1 MKFLPQCV
9 AAVTIS
15 FACIGTTYAAVD
27 HAKDAMD
34 RADAQYKI
42 AKQRCDS
49 MKGQQEDLCEKEAK
63 AVRDKAKADA
73 RVSRK
78 DTPESRADAGETK
91 AKADYRVQQEKCD
104 LLKGREQDACETR
117 ANASL
122 QKRQDQADKVRKS
135 N

>member
-1 MKFLPQCV
+1 MKVLSVCL
-9 AAVTIS
+9 AAATIS
-15 FACIGTTYAAVD
+15 IACIGSTYAATD
-27 HAKDAMD
+27 PAKDAMD

-42 AKQRCDS
+42 AKDRCDS

-63 AVRDKAKADA
+63 ATRDKAKADA

-104 LLKGREQDACETR
+104 LLKGREQDACEAR
-117 ANASL
+117 AKAAL
-122 QKRQDQADKVRKS
+122 QSREVQADKIRKS